1 MLTFKCDRV
10 PINDFDLSPQGE
22 CVGTFTGEIAV
33 EADMGRLRSCSGRAE
48 FRTDEAV
55 KRIDL
60 TKLFADLTADG
71 SRVFCLFNDSN
82 WRE

>member
-1 MLTFKCDRV
+1 MLTFKCDHV

-22 CVGTFTGEIAV
+22 CVGTYTGEVCV
-33 EADMGRLRSCSGRAE
+33 EGDMQQIQCSIGHAE

-60 TKLFADLTADG
+60 RKLFADLTADG

-82 WRE
+82 WS

>member
-55 KRIDL
+55 KRIDIA
-60 TKLFADLTADG
+60 KLFADLTADG

>member
-22 CVGTFTGEIAV
+22 NVGTFTGEVCV
-33 EADMGRLRSCSGRAE
+33 EGDMMRLCNSSGHAE

-55 KRIDL
+55 KRIEL
-60 TKLFADLTADG
+60 RKLFVDLTADG

-82 WRE
+82 WS